1 MEPHASEPERIL
13 IIRPSA
19 LGDVCRSV
27 PVLAALRARW
37 PHATI
42 DWLVQDAFV
51 GAIAA
56 HPALSEVVPFPR
68 RELSPLARPD
78 RLLAALKW
86 GNGLRRRRYDLV
98 IDCQGLMRSG
108 VMTLATGSP
117 VRIGAEDARELSHLA
132 YTRRVPA
139 TQDMHAVDRMLAL
152 AQAAVD
158 TFGTAEPIAAPDM
171 RLYTTAESRAT
182 AERSLSSAGGA
193 PVVVLAPTSR
203 WPAKQW
209 PDDRFA
215 QLALALLDQTDA
227 TLAIVGGRGEQ
238 PQCERTR
245 ALSYHNPRV
254 IDLVGQTSIGELM
267 AVVQRSVL
275 VVANDS
281 AVLHMAVGFD
291 RPLVALF
298 GPTLTGLVGPYKR
311 DPDVLQHER
320 PTHAS
325 AHKHAANASM
335 MRAIAADEVIEAS
348 LARLEETGLSRSSAR
363 SRA

>member
-42 DWLVQDAFV
+42 AWLVQDAFADAV
-51 GAIAA
+51 AA
-56 HPALSEVVPFPR
+56 HPALSEIVPFPR

-78 RLLAALKW
+78 KLLAALKW
-86 GNGLRRRRYDLV
+86 GNQLRCRRYDLA

-108 VMTLATGSP
+108 MMTLATRAP
-117 VRIGAEDARELSHLA
+117 VRIGAEDARELAHLA

-139 TQDMHAVDRMLAL
+139 RQGMHAVDRMLAL

-158 TFGTAEPIAAPDM
+158 TFGAAEPIAAPDM
-171 RLYTTAESRAT
+171 RLYTTAEARAK
-182 AERSLSSAGGA
+182 AERALASAGGA
-193 PVVVLAPTSR
+193 PIVVLAPTSR

-215 QLALALLDQTDA
+215 ELALALLDQTDA
-227 TLAIVGGRGEQ
+227 TLAIVGGPSEQ

-245 ALSYHNPRV
+245 ALSFHDSRV

-267 AVVQRSVL
+267 AIVQRSAL

-311 DPDVLQHER
+311 DADVLQHET

-335 MRAIAADEVIEAS
+335 MRAITAEEAIKAALV
-348 LARLEETGLSRSSAR
+348 RLNEPRFSRSSAQN
-363 SRA
+363 RA

>member
-1 MEPHASEPERIL
+1 MAPPPAEPERIL

-37 PHATI
+37 PDATI

-56 HPALSEVVPFPR
+56 HPALTEVVPFPR

-78 RLLAALKW
+78 KLLAALRW
-86 GNGLRRRRYDLV
+86 GLGLRRRRYDLV
-98 IDCQGLMRSG
+98 IDCQGLLRSG
-108 VMTLATGSP
+108 LMTRATGAP
-117 VRIGAEDARELSHLA
+117 IRLGAADARELAPLA

-139 TQDMHAVDRMLAL
+139 RADTHAVDRMMAL

-158 TFGTAEPIAAPDM
+158 TFGAAEPIAAPDM
-171 RLYTTAESRAT
+171 RLYTTPEARAQ
-182 AERSLSSAGGA
+182 AERSLAAAEGA

-215 QLALALLDQTDA
+215 TLASALLHETDA
-227 TLAIVGGRGEQ
+227 AIAIVGGPGEER
-238 PQCERTR
+238 QCEQTR
-245 ALSYHNPRV
+245 ELASSNPRV
-254 IDLVGQTSIGELM
+254 IDLVGRTGIAELM
-267 AVVQRSVL
+267 AIVQQSAL

-298 GPTLTGLVGPYKR
+298 GPTLTHLVGPYQR
-311 DPDVLQHER
+311 DADVLQHER
-320 PTHAS
+320 PNHPS
-325 AHKHAANASM
+325 AHKNAANASM
-335 MRAIAADEVIEAS
+335 MRAIAADEAIQAA
-348 LARLEETGLSRSSAR
+348 LARLGQPKISRSSAR
-363 SRA
+363 TRA